1 MVVNAPASKPGSAK
15 RPLSAL
21 QDGCAG
27 WEPASPMS
35 ASRPSVNVP
44 FAHYALI
51 YLDNMGKLKVAESPS
66 IQEQSRSVF
75 TPEVRE
81 RFLEILGSKIG
92 YHKPMIR
99 RDSAAPYAYS
109 HAHGIPHHRQGK
121 RRKAAAHNHALEMS
135 FSERFPE
142 PAPPVVSPSPNNMVA
157 MQIGDTEKLIEY
169 YENALKH
176 FQQINCRLIA
186 KHFIRHIE
194 PRKQV
199 KHPYNGGESGNPEI
213 TKPEWWPA
221 EVMHKEPDH
230 LKKQQRLQL
239 LVHILRK
246 LGKFDI
252 TAEKLE
258 DISQD
263 CKRSLK
269 PEDSIDEKMDIL
281 TEIFKVR
288 KQEERFERGEIDAD
302 SMVYVRNRDAP
313 AKEVK
318 GAESVIDDME
328 PKLELEEF
336 EDIDEIPL
344 ASASSS
350 EHLSASFASVDHLTL
365 SQTRSFS
372 MASDRGRTLPFNDS
386 FSFGE
391 PSRHDRSYLTS
402 AAEYADDYPALR
414 GPTTSGMVSPHEHP
428 DAYDYLS
435 HAPFTASTAREH
447 HRPLSMPIHH
457 VSHYDT
463 WGSQFRPNMYNSM
476 EYGATQTLSQ
486 NPMHYPLQISPS
498 HSHELPQGLPEMG
511 RERGLDSLDLIGSR
525 ISVTKPF

>member
-1 MVVNAPASKPGSAK
+1 
-15 RPLSAL
+15 
-21 QDGCAG
+21 
-27 WEPASPMS
+27 
-35 ASRPSVNVP
+35 
-44 FAHYALI
+44 
-51 YLDNMGKLKVAESPS
+51 
-66 IQEQSRSVF
+66 
-75 TPEVRE
+75 
-81 RFLEILGSKIG
+81 
-92 YHKPMIR
+92 
-99 RDSAAPYAYS
+99 
-109 HAHGIPHHRQGK
+109 
-121 RRKAAAHNHALEMS
+121 
-135 FSERFPE
+135 
-142 PAPPVVSPSPNNMVA
+142 
-157 MQIGDTEKLIEY
+157 
-169 YENALKH
+169 
-176 FQQINCRLIA
+176 
-186 KHFIRHIE
+186 
-194 PRKQV
+194 
-199 KHPYNGGESGNPEI
+199 
-213 TKPEWWPA
+213 
-221 EVMHKEPDH
+221 
-230 LKKQQRLQL
+230 
-239 LVHILRK
+239 
-246 LGKFDI
+246 
-252 TAEKLE
+252 
-258 DISQD
+258 
-263 CKRSLK
+263 
-269 PEDSIDEKMDIL
+269 
-281 TEIFKVR
+281 
-288 KQEERFERGEIDAD
+288 
-302 SMVYVRNRDAP
+302 MVYVRNRDAP

-336 EDIDEIPL
+336 DDIEEIPL

-414 GPTTSGMVSPHEHP
+414 GPTTSGMVSPNEHP

-463 WGSQFRPNMYNSM
+463 WGSQFRPNLYNSM
-476 EYGATQTLSQ
+476 EYGPTQSLSQ

-498 HSHELPQGLPEMG
+498 HSHELPHGLPEMG